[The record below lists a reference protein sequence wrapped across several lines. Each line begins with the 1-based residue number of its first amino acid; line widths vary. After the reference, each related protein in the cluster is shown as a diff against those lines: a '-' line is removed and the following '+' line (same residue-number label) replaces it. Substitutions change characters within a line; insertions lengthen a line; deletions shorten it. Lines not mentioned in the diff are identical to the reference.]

1 MIKVNNSPNPD
12 TWVLVGIVSY
22 GIGCAQPDAPGI
34 YTRVSSYL
42 NWIKSNARD

>member
-1 MIKVNNSPNPD
+1 MIKVASGD
-12 TWVLVGIVSY
+12 KETWMLVGIVSY
-22 GIGCAQPDAPGI
+22 GKGCAQPNAPGI